1 MDLTQLKEAAI
12 EATTRAL
19 QQKFDVMPS
28 EDSDEWEDEY
38 RRQFALMKQRYGVDT
53 KAIVRP
59 SVSAGPALQLP
70 ELTGEREQI
79 HWGEQVRAERM
90 REVTDA
96 ARRAWMVKTW
106 TRAKLWVDTR
116 DVPVATLLQRTQ
128 AQYDDYRRKATEQQ
142 KAAAATA
149 QQKAA
154 AIAAHQAKLQKAGIT
169 EAGLIELIDASERV
183 KPAALTDKLAEL
195 TGIDRTLRVFATADP
210 KILLVKEKNLTGQH
224 DYGIERDEGL
234 VGDLKLFASAPA
246 V

>member
-28 EDSDEWEDEY
+28 EESDEWEDEY
-38 RRQFALMKQRYGVDT
+38 RRQFALMKQRYAVDT

-59 SVSAGPALQLP
+59 PVSTGPTPQLP

-79 HWGEQVRAERM
+79 HWGEQVRADRM
-90 REVTDA
+90 REVTDPS
-96 ARRAWMVKTW
+96 RRAWMVKTW

-128 AQYDDYRRKATEQQ
+128 AQYDDYRRKTAEQQ
-142 KAAAATA
+142 KAVASAA

-154 AIAAHQAKLQKAGIT
+154 ALAAHQAKLQKAGIT
-169 EAGLIELIDASERV
+169 EPGLIELIDASERTA
-183 KPAALTDKLAEL
+183 PAALTDKLAEL
-195 TGIDRTLRVFATADP
+195 NGVDRALRIFATTDP
-210 KILLVKEKNLTGQH
+210 KTLLVKEKNLTGQH

-234 VGDLKLFASAPA
+234 VGDLKLFAATPA
-246 V
+246 